1 MASPELS
8 RLRKLSICH
17 GQNSLSLVHP
27 GLQSVEHS
35 QIAEKLGYERAW
47 LFDSPALY
55 TDIWISL
62 ARIADATERIGLG
75 TGVAVPSMRHPM
87 ATASAIAAV
96 EALAPGRLV
105 VAFGTG
111 FTARVAMGQK
121 SMTWKALT
129 EYTRQV
135 RKLLDGDVVEIDGGA
150 CQMMHVGDLAPDRP
164 IAVPLWV
171 APSGPKGFRAARE
184 LGVDG
189 VLVVSPPNEP
199 LDCAHRG
206 LLVFGTV
213 LRPGEDETSPRVLAA
228 AGPGYTTS
236 VHGLWEYAPDAV
248 ASIPGGAEWHEQVKA
263 ERPDGE
269 RHLVVHQGHLST
281 VTDRDRILVA
291 AAGKP
296 ILESGWSANADSIAA
311 RMDEVGEQ
319 GITEVIYTPAGP
331 DVPAEL
337 EAFAAAAQKPR

>member
-1 MASPELS
+1 
-8 RLRKLSICH
+8 
-17 GQNSLSLVHP
+17 
-27 GLQSVEHS
+27 
-35 QIAEKLGYERAW
+35 
-47 LFDSPALY
+47 
-55 TDIWISL
+55 
-62 ARIADATERIGLG
+62 
-75 TGVAVPSMRHPM
+75 M

-111 FTARVAMGQK
+111 FTARVTMGQK

-150 CQMMHVGDLAPDRP
+150 CQMMHDEDLAPDRP

-171 APSGPKGFRAARE
+171 APSGPRGMRAARE

-189 VLVVSPPNEP
+189 VLVVSPPTEP
-199 LDCAHRG
+199 LDCTHRG

-213 LRPGEDETSPRVLAA
+213 LRSGEDETSQRVLAA

-248 ASIPGGAEWHEQVKA
+248 ASVPGGAEWHERVKA
-263 ERPDGE
+263 ERPEGE
-269 RHLVVHQGHLST
+269 RHLIVHQGHLSA
-281 VTDRDRILVA
+281 VTGRDVDLVA
-291 AAGKP
+291 AAGKA
-296 ILESGWSANADSIAA
+296 ILDCGWTGDPDSIAA
-311 RMDEVGEQ
+311 RMDEAGEQ

-331 DVPAEL
+331 YVPAEL
-337 EAFAAAAQKPR
+337 EAFAAAAQKAI

>member
-1 MASPELS
+1 
-8 RLRKLSICH
+8 
-17 GQNSLSLVHP
+17 
-27 GLQSVEHS
+27 
-35 QIAEKLGYERAW
+35 
-47 LFDSPALY
+47 
-55 TDIWISL
+55 
-62 ARIADATERIGLG
+62 
-75 TGVAVPSMRHPM
+75 M

-111 FTARVAMGQK
+111 FTARVTMGQK
-121 SMTWKALT
+121 PMTWKALT

-150 CQMMHVGDLAPDRP
+150 CQMMHDADLAPDRP

-171 APSGPKGFRAARE
+171 APSGPRGMRAARE

-189 VLVVSPPNEP
+189 VLVISPPNEE
-199 LDCAHRG
+199 LDCTQRG

-213 LRPGEDETSPRVLAA
+213 VRPGEDETSQRVLDG

-236 VHGLWEYAPDAV
+236 VHGLWDFAPDAV
-248 ASIPGGAEWHEQVKA
+248 ASVPGGAEWHEQVKA
-263 ERPDGE
+263 DSPEGE
-269 RHLVVHQGHLST
+269 RHLIVHQGHLST
-281 VTDRDRILVA
+281 VTDRDRDLVA
-291 AAGKP
+291 AAGKS
-296 ILESGWSANADSIAA
+296 ILDCGWTGDPDSIAA

-319 GITEVIYTPAGP
+319 GITEVVYIPAGP

-337 EAFAAAAQKPR
+337 EAFAAAAQKAR

>member
-1 MASPELS
+1 MS
-8 RLRKLSICH
+8 RPKISFACP
-17 GQNSLSLVHP
+17 P
-27 GLQSVEHS
+27 GLQSVERS
-35 QIAEKLGYERAW
+35 QIAENLGYERAW

-111 FTARVAMGQK
+111 FTARVTMGQK
-121 SMTWKALT
+121 PMTWKALT

-150 CQMMHVGDLAPDRP
+150 CQMMHVEDLAPDRP

-171 APSGPKGFRAARE
+171 APSGPKGMRAARE

-189 VLVVSPPNEP
+189 VLVISPPTEP
-199 LDCAHRG
+199 LDCTHRG

-213 LRPGEDETSPRVLAA
+213 LRPGEDETSSRVLAA
-228 AGPGYTTS
+228 VGPSYATT
-236 VHGLWEYAPDAV
+236 VHGLWDLAPALLS
-248 ASIPGGAEWHEQVKA
+248 SIPGGQEWHARVNA
-263 ERPDGE
+263 YRPYGE
-269 RHLVVHQGHLST
+269 RHLIVHRGHLSS
-281 VTDRDRILVA
+281 VTDRDRDLVH
-291 AAGKP
+291 AAGSM
-296 ILESGWSANADSIAA
+296 ILGTGWTGDAASIAA
-311 RMDEVGEQ
+311 RLDEAAGC
-319 GITEVIYTPAGP
+319 GITEILYIPAGP

-337 EAFAAAAQKPR
+337 EALSKAAQL